1 MKRKM
6 PFIVV
11 SILIV
16 ILAICLGVSKS
27 KANPN
32 TANKKDKVVSE
43 SKKSSDK
50 KNSDANKKS
59 VALANNSDKEKNSAI
74 QYEKVKD
81 ADLKVTVGD
90 ASCSAL
96 DNGEVFVNFE
106 NVTKNGIN
114 ACEMLI
120 KYDPSVIKITEITPG
135 KIVKNARDNFFTKVD
150 EKTGYMKIFYMQSSK
165 EQNDIT
171 QKGNFAQIRFQIKQ
185 AAKKGISAMQIAK
198 TSVFCDKALH
208 KYKASIKNGNIN
220 VE

>member
-43 SKKSSDK
+43 SKKSGENKSMGAESNRDK
-50 KNSDANKKS
+50 RRN
-59 VALANNSDKEKNSAI
+59 VTI
-74 QYEKVKD
+74 QELRN

-165 EQNDIT
+165 EQKDIT

-198 TSVFCDKALH
+198 TSAFCDKALH

-220 VE
+220 VK